1 MMWSIMKLQVQVA
14 SELHHKSKQKR
25 NAWNLR
31 IQPVVQFF
39 TVGSFVY
46 KLNLKVVLIW
56 KVSPFSWVHL
66 GGHWIIIHLLTVK
79 YLSNTPSKL
88 PFLVWIMKRA
98 GRPA

>member
-1 MMWSIMKLQVQVA
+1 MMLSIMKLQVQVA

-31 IQPVVQFF
+31 IQPVMQFF

-79 YLSNTPSKL
+79 YLSNTPSQWL
-88 PFLVWIMKRA
+88 FLVWIMKRA